1 MPEESAIPPARLSWN
16 GMEIDLPVIR
26 GTEDEYGV
34 DIAKLR
40 DKTGLIT
47 LDYGYT
53 NTGATESAI
62 TFIDGDAGILRYRG
76 YDIESLADQDHPSFL
91 ETTYLLIY
99 GELPTQGE
107 RDDLS
112 LHIRKH
118 TMLHEDV
125 K

>member
-1 MPEESAIPPARLSWN
+1 MSDAPAKLIWN
-16 GMEIDLPVIR
+16 GTEIELPIVR
-26 GTEDEYGV
+26 GTEDEV
-34 DIAKLR
+34 AADISKLR
-40 DKTGLIT
+40 AQTGLIT
-47 LDYGYT
+47 LDYGYM

-62 TFIDGDAGILRYRG
+62 TYIDGDAGILRYRG
-76 YDIESLADQDHPSFL
+76 YDIEGLAEQEHPSFL